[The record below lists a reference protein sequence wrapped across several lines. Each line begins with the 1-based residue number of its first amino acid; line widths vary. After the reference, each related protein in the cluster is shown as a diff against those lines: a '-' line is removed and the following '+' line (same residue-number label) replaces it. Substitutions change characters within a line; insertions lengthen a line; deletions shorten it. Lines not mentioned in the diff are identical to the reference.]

1 MLTKKVKSDIAAHV
15 AACLPEEAC
24 GLVVMVG
31 RKQVFVP
38 CLNVFEDPTGVRS
51 RKDAFTISDMAW
63 MDAEDMGDVV
73 RVVHSHPG
81 QRELTPSLGDV
92 NGCNGSGVVWTITN
106 EYGDFIEI
114 DPEDPPLVGR
124 RFVLGITDCYGLVM
138 DWHKKQGVN
147 LPDFR
152 VPYNWWETGENLYM
166 DNWYGAGFREC
177 EENTPGRW
185 LSCRLARRCQ
195 TMPGYSFRATN
206 YYTISTAA
214 CRALYPSGRDFS
226 GTMWL
231 NGYVTKTY
239 RGISQNGND
248 HV

>member
-31 RKQVFVP
+31 RKQVFIP

-177 EENTPGRW
+177 EENTPGAMVIMQISAPVPNHAGIYLPGNQLLHHIYGN
-185 LSCRLARRCQ
+185 LSSVI
-195 TMPGYSFRATN
+195 PFRA
-206 YYTISTAA
+206 
-214 CRALYPSGRDFS
+214 GFFRDNVVKWVRHKDLP
-226 GTMWL
+226 GDLTEW
-231 NGYVTKTY
+231 
-239 RGISQNGND
+239 Q
-248 HV
+248 

>member
-1 MLTKKVKSDIAAHV
+1 MLTKKVRSEIAAHV

-24 GLVVMVG
+24 GLVVMIG

-38 CLNVFEDPTGVRS
+38 CLNVFEDPTGERT

-63 MDAEDMGDVV
+63 MDAEDMGEVV

-81 QRELTPSLGDV
+81 QRDLAPSLGDV
-92 NGCNGSGVVWTITN
+92 NGCNGSGITWTIVN
-106 EYGDFIEI
+106 EFGDLIEI

-138 DWHKKQGVN
+138 DWHKKNGVN

-152 VPYNWWETGENLYM
+152 VPYTG
-166 DNWYGAGFREC
+166 GRAGRISTWTTGIAPVSV
-177 EENTPGRW
+177 NALRTPQAQW
-185 LSCRLARRCQ
+185 SSCRLAPRCQ
-195 TMPGYSFRATN
+195 TTQGSTFRATN
-206 YYTISTAA
+206 CYTTSTAA
-214 CRALYPSGRDFS
+214 CPVLSRSGQAFS
-226 GTMWL
+226 VKMWL
-231 NGYVTKTY
+231 NGSDTKTY
-239 RGISQNGND
+239 RRKLRYGND